1 MLRTPI
7 TLITG
12 PLGSGKTTL
21 LRHIL
26 AVQPGK
32 IAIVMN
38 EFGEIAIDTKVIEGK
53 NVRIAELGGGCVC
66 CSLLG
71 EFEAAVN
78 EIIEKIA
85 PDRIVVET
93 TGLAEPEALVF
104 NIQETLP
111 QCRLD
116 GVVSVIDADML
127 IRFPEL
133 GHTTRLQ
140 IEGAD
145 ILLLNKI
152 DLIDPR
158 QIEPLETK
166 LREINPTATIIRT
179 ERCGIDPELLFGI
192 GRSPREI
199 RSRVMMPWAMRDISR
214 GERKIA
220 PPEHRH
226 QSEFEAFAFT
236 SGKIFS
242 RDCFEAFAN
251 GLSASLVRAKGFIR
265 FADGA
270 QLFNFVTGRWELE
283 PFESDRTE
291 VVFIGR
297 NIAMEKETILRA
309 LDECTVKNDEASND
323 ECRRN
328 DYARMTKD
336 SRSDSAARFRSS
348 SFGVDSSFDIRISSF
363 SPCLTIT
370 SKNSELPISPL
381 KRRGA
386 TCQNCLAT
394 LRTRRRM

>member
-26 AVQPGK
+26 ATHPAK

-38 EFGEIAIDTKVIEGK
+38 EFGEIGIDTKVIEGK

-71 EFEAAVN
+71 EFEAAID
-78 EIIEKIA
+78 EIIEKVA

-104 NIQETLP
+104 NIQEALP

-116 GVVSVIDADML
+116 GVISVIDADML
-127 IRFPEL
+127 LRFPEL

-152 DLIDPR
+152 DLVKPA

-166 LREINPTATIIRT
+166 LHEINPTAAIVRT
-179 ERCGIDPELLFGI
+179 ERGRVDPELLFGVPQL
-192 GRSPREI
+192 REEKVSP
-199 RSRVMMPWAMRDISR
+199 P
-214 GERKIA
+214 K
-220 PPEHRH
+220 HKH
-226 QSEFEAFAFT
+226 HLEFEWFT
-236 SGKIFS
+236 FSSKKTFS
-242 RDCFEAFAN
+242 RDCFERFADS
-251 GLSASLVRAKGFIR
+251 LSSAVIRAKGFVR

-270 QLFNFVTGRWELE
+270 QLFNFVAGRWELE
-283 PFESDRTE
+283 PFESSETQL
-291 VVFIGR
+291 VFIGKK
-297 NIAMEKETILRA
+297 IAAEKESVLRE
-309 LDECTVKNDEASND
+309 LDQCAV
-323 ECRRN
+323 
-328 DYARMTKD
+328 
-336 SRSDSAARFRSS
+336 
-348 SFGVDSSFDIRISSF
+348 
-363 SPCLTIT
+363 
-370 SKNSELPISPL
+370 
-381 KRRGA
+381 
-386 TCQNCLAT
+386 
-394 LRTRRRM
+394 

>member
-1 MLRTPI
+1 MRISFGIRHSDFVILDMLRTPI
-7 TLITG
+7 TLVTG

-26 AVQPGK
+26 SVQAGK
-32 IAIVMN
+32 IAVVMN
-38 EFGEIAIDTKVIEGK
+38 EFGEIAIDTKVVEGK

-85 PDRIVVET
+85 PETIVVET

-104 NIQETLP
+104 NIQEALP

-152 DLIDPR
+152 DLVEPE
-158 QIEPLETK
+158 QIKPLERR
-166 LREINPTATIIRT
+166 LREINSTAAIVRT

-199 RSRVMMPWAMRDISR
+199 RSRAVMPSAMSDISR

-226 QSEFEAFAFT
+226 QPEFESFAFI
-236 SGKIFS
+236 SSKIFS
-242 RDCFEAFAN
+242 RDCFEGFAN
-251 GLSASLVRAKGFIR
+251 GLPANVVRAKGFIR

-270 QLFNFVTGRWELE
+270 RLFNFVAGRWELE
-283 PFESDRTE
+283 AFEFDCTE
-291 VVFIGR
+291 LVFIGR
-297 NIAMEKETILRA
+297 NIAAEQEALVRA
-309 LDECTVKNDEASND
+309 L
-323 ECRRN
+323 
-328 DYARMTKD
+328 
-336 SRSDSAARFRSS
+336 
-348 SFGVDSSFDIRISSF
+348 
-363 SPCLTIT
+363 
-370 SKNSELPISPL
+370 
-381 KRRGA
+381 
-386 TCQNCLAT
+386 
-394 LRTRRRM
+394 

>member
-26 AVQPGK
+26 AVQSGK

-85 PDRIVVET
+85 PERIVVET

-104 NIQETLP
+104 NIQEALP

-152 DLIDPR
+152 DLAEPG
-158 QIEPLETK
+158 QIESLEMK
-166 LREINPTATIIRT
+166 LLEINPTAAIVRT
-179 ERCGIDPELLFGI
+179 ERCRIDPELLFGI
-192 GRSPREI
+192 GR
-199 RSRVMMPWAMRDISR
+199 
-214 GERKIA
+214 ERKIA
-220 PPEHRH
+220 RPEHQH
-226 QSEFEAFAFT
+226 QLEFESFGFT
-236 SGKIFS
+236 SNKTFS
-242 RDCFEAFAN
+242 RNCFEDFA
-251 GLSASLVRAKGFIR
+251 SSLPGSVVRAKGFIR
-265 FADGA
+265 FADSA
-270 QLFNFVTGRWELE
+270 QLFNFVAGRWELE
-283 PFESDRTE
+283 LFESDRTE
-291 VVFIGR
+291 LVFIGK
-297 NIAMEKETILRA
+297 NIAAEQEAIVRA
-309 LDECTVKNDEASND
+309 LNECVVK
-323 ECRRN
+323 
-328 DYARMTKD
+328 K
-336 SRSDSAARFRSS
+336 
-348 SFGVDSSFDIRISSF
+348 
-363 SPCLTIT
+363 
-370 SKNSELPISPL
+370 
-381 KRRGA
+381 
-386 TCQNCLAT
+386 
-394 LRTRRRM
+394 

>member
-1 MLRTPI
+1 MIPRTPI

-21 LRHIL
+21 LRQIL
-26 AVQPGK
+26 ARQTGK

-71 EFEAAVN
+71 EFESAVK

-85 PDRIVVET
+85 PERIVVET
-93 TGLAEPEALVF
+93 TGLAEPEALMF
-104 NIQETLP
+104 NIEEALP

-152 DLIDPR
+152 DLI
-158 QIEPLETK
+158 EPSQFESLETK
-166 LREINPTATIIRT
+166 LRQINPTAAIVRT
-179 ERCGIDPELLFGI
+179 ERCRIDPELLFGI
-192 GRSPREI
+192 GR
-199 RSRVMMPWAMRDISR
+199 
-214 GERKIA
+214 ERKIA
-220 PPEHRH
+220 APEHRH
-226 QSEFEAFAFT
+226 QPEFESFSFT
-236 SGKIFS
+236 SNKIFS
-242 RDCFEAFAN
+242 RDSFESFAN
-251 GLSASLVRAKGFIR
+251 SLPASVVRAKGFIR
-265 FADGA
+265 FTDGT

-283 PFESDRTE
+283 PFESDCTE

-297 NIAMEKETILRA
+297 NVSAEKDAIMR
-309 LDECTVKNDEASND
+309 V
-323 ECRRN
+323 
-328 DYARMTKD
+328 
-336 SRSDSAARFRSS
+336 
-348 SFGVDSSFDIRISSF
+348 
-363 SPCLTIT
+363 
-370 SKNSELPISPL
+370 L
-381 KRRGA
+381 KK
-386 TCQNCLAT
+386 CEV
-394 LRTRRRM
+394 

>member
-26 AVQPGK
+26 ATRPGK

-78 EIIEKIA
+78 EIIQKVA
-85 PDRIVVET
+85 PERIVVET

-104 NIQETLP
+104 NIQEALP

-140 IEGAD
+140 IEGGD

-152 DLIDPR
+152 DLIEPA

-166 LREINPTATIIRT
+166 LREINPNAAIVRT
-179 ERCGIDPELLFGI
+179 ERCRIDPELLFGI
-192 GRSPREI
+192 GR
-199 RSRVMMPWAMRDISR
+199 
-214 GERKIA
+214 ERKIA
-220 PPEHRH
+220 RMEHGH
-226 QSEFEAFAFT
+226 QLEFESFAFT

-242 RDCFEAFAN
+242 RECFEGFAN
-251 GLSASLVRAKGFIR
+251 GLPANVVRAKGFIR
-265 FADGA
+265 FAGGG
-270 QLFNFVTGRWELE
+270 QLFNFVAGRWELE

-291 VVFIGR
+291 LVFIGR
-297 NIAMEKETILRA
+297 KIAAGKQTILRD
-309 LDECTVKNDEASND
+309 LQRCEV
-323 ECRRN
+323 
-328 DYARMTKD
+328 
-336 SRSDSAARFRSS
+336 
-348 SFGVDSSFDIRISSF
+348 
-363 SPCLTIT
+363 
-370 SKNSELPISPL
+370 
-381 KRRGA
+381 
-386 TCQNCLAT
+386 
-394 LRTRRRM
+394 